1 MFHMGRTRIDLI
13 VGDITEQEVVVVVN
27 PANNYLWM
35 KAGVAGALKRAGGQE
50 IETEAMGKGPIP
62 VGDVVLT
69 RAGTLPCT
77 HVAHAAVMGQDLKT
91 SGSIIQKTVKKV
103 LEIAGEKKL
112 KSIAFPAVG
121 VGIGGLNP
129 EVSAKAMFRPML
141 ELLPDS
147 SVIEEIRVCF
157 LDEEMRSKFRDVLL
171 GIFSSPGD

>member
-1 MFHMGRTRIDLI
+1 MFHMGHTKVDLI
-13 VGDITEQEVVVVVN
+13 IADITEQDVVVVVN

-50 IETEAMGKGPIP
+50 IETEAMSKGPIP

-69 RAGTLPCT
+69 KAGTLQCT

-91 SGSIIQKTVKKV
+91 SGDIIEKTVKKV
-103 LEIAGEKKL
+103 LEVAEQKKL
-112 KSIAFPAVG
+112 RSIAFPAIG
-121 VGIGGLNP
+121 VGIGGLSP

-141 ELLPDS
+141 ELLPDL
-147 SVIEEIRVCF
+147 SVIEEIRLCF
-157 LDEEMRSKFRDVLL
+157 MDEDIRSKFREVLL